1 LAGPWRFFHCFRMCD
16 CGVGMDDQVM
26 TDAQIKAQ
34 VEQLAADGQA
44 KVAQM
49 DAQKKGAGAGSAGRG
64 FGPGG
69 AGSGGSGGPGGP
81 APVIDSD
88 FIMQCLWRNE
98 LGDAELFKA
107 LYRSDFVFNKS
118 MDRWMQWAGHHWIID
133 KMDYAMASVE
143 GVAMVY
149 QDEAKRLAGT
159 IRELQGKGDDSKH
172 LEARRKKLNDRVAA
186 LRSSRRRKNCVVFA
200 HTSADPLAIDG
211 TEIDQKPW
219 LLPCANGVL
228 NLRTGELE
236 PGRQKDWL
244 LKASP
249 VTWPDAGVDADSEL
263 WEQTLDQI
271 FDGNGPLIEFF
282 RRVCGYAL
290 VGEVHQSVLIVMTG
304 RGRNGKSL
312 IVEMLSKVL
321 GPLSGAIRS
330 EMLLDQ
336 FRIAS
341 SSGPTPDIM
350 TLRGLRM
357 AFASE
362 TDDGCKIS
370 PSRVKWLTGNDTITG
385 RNPHDK
391 YEVQFPPS
399 HTLFLL
405 TNHKPHAPAD
415 DFAFWER
422 MKLIPFELS
431 FVDRPPENDTE
442 RRADPA
448 LGRKLEQELPG
459 ILAWMVRGCL
469 EWQQIGLDPP
479 AIVKAAVE
487 EYQRDEDSVGDFIE
501 ECCITGPDYAVTAA
515 ALYDR
520 FEEWW
525 KENVSNRIPKK
536 KRFGQWIGK
545 RFERVKSGGIR
556 YHGIGLLESDTGD
569 GPY

>member
-1 LAGPWRFFHCFRMCD
+1 MAMDEQQMRSECRRRTEEEKAALAE
-16 CGVGMDDQVM
+16 
-26 TDAQIKAQ
+26 AEKKA
-34 VEQLAADGQA
+34 G
-44 KVAQM
+44 KHG
-49 DAQKKGAGAGSAGRG
+49 KAGGSATRGGRRQ
-64 FGPGG
+64 GG
-69 AGSGGSGGPGGP
+69 AQGNRPM
-81 APVIDSD
+81 IDSD
-88 FIMQCLWRNE
+88 FIMQCLNRNE
-98 LGDAELFKA
+98 LGDAELYKA
-107 LYRSDFVFNKS
+107 LYLDDFVFNKS

-133 KMDYAMASVE
+133 KMDNAMASVE

-149 QDEAKRLAGT
+149 QDEAKRLAGE
-159 IRELQGKGDDSKH
+159 IRDLQNNGDETKH
-172 LEARRKKLNDRVAA
+172 LEARRDQLNKRISA
-186 LRSSRRRKNCVVFA
+186 LRSSRRRKNCLMFA

-228 NLRTGELE
+228 NLQTGELE
-236 PGRQKDWL
+236 HGRQEDYL
-244 LKASP
+244 LKASS
-249 VTWPDAGVDADSEL
+249 VTWPDNGIEATSEP
-263 WEQTLDQI
+263 WEQTLDEI
-271 FDGNGPLIEFF
+271 FAENTPLIDFF

-312 IVEMLSKVL
+312 IVEILSKVL
-321 GPLSGAIRS
+321 GPRSGAIRS
-330 EMLLDQ
+330 EMRLDQ
-336 FRIAS
+336 YGVAS

-350 TLRGLRM
+350 SLRGLRM

-362 TDDGCKIS
+362 TDDGCRIS

-391 YEVQFPPS
+391 YPVEFPPS

-431 FVDRPPENDTE
+431 FVDRPPQNENE

-448 LGRKLEQELPG
+448 LGKKLEKELPG

-469 EWQQIGLDPP
+469 EWQQVGLDPP

-501 ECCITGPDYAVTAA
+501 ECCITGPEYSVTAA
-515 ALYDR
+515 ALYER
-520 FEEWW
+520 FEGWW

-545 RFERVKSGGIR
+545 RFERVKSGSNK
-556 YHGIGLLESDTGD
+556 YIGLGLLND
-569 GPY
+569 GSGEGIF